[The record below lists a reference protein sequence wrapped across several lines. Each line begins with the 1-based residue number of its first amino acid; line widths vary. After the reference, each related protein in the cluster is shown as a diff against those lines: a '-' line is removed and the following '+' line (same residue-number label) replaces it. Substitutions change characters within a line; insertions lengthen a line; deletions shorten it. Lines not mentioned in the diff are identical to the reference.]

1 MKSWFTWKDHLELLK
16 ICSLIISYSQNLGLK
31 SKKKKKK
38 KKFWTAEPQIR
49 AFACMTVDVFDMGS
63 SYLLCEIVVNLI
75 RKKLANKLHNLSLK
89 IHFKVYGRNEKIPV
103 PVELRGP
110 NVKLAYT

>member
-1 MKSWFTWKDHLELLK
+1 M
-16 ICSLIISYSQNLGLK
+16 GL
-31 SKKKKKK
+31 
-38 KKFWTAEPQIR
+38 
-49 AFACMTVDVFDMGS
+49 ACMKLDVFDMGS
-63 SYLLCEIVVNLI
+63 SYLLCEIVINLI

>member
-1 MKSWFTWKDHLELLK
+1 MLVHLERSLK
-16 ICSLIISYSQNLGLK
+16 SLVTCSLISATCRTWALR
-31 SKKKKKK
+31 KKKRGR
-38 KKFWTAEPQIR
+38 KKFWIAEPQFR
-49 AFACMTVDVFDMGS
+49 AFAFMTVDVFDMGS
-63 SYLLCEIVVNLI
+63 SYLLCKIVVNLI

-103 PVELRGP
+103 PVELCGP